1 MLQKFKIKFSFIL
14 PLVLLSLISISCGVS
29 TSSKTATPV
38 PNEQKENADTV
49 KSYTYQEGEPIP
61 LEVIEKVPIYPSCE
75 SKKTTLKQKACLAQK
90 IQNYVNRN
98 FDTSLGNK
106 YKIEGVVKVLVR
118 FEINKEGDVTNVTAE
133 GPHPKIEEEAI
144 RVVSSLPHMIPGEY
158 EGEKVSVSYS
168 LPIMFWEG

>member
-1 MLQKFKIKFSFIL
+1 MLQKFKFKF
-14 PLVLLSLISISCGVS
+14 SLISPVVVISLITISCGVNTTTK
-29 TSSKTATPV
+29 TSNPV
-38 PNEQKENADTV
+38 LKEQKETTAIV
-49 KSYTYQEGEPIP
+49 ESKTYQEGEPIP
-61 LEVIEKVPIYPSCE
+61 LGAIEKVPIYPGCG
-75 SKKTTLKQKACLAQK
+75 SKKNTLKQKDCLAQK

-144 RVVSSLPHMIPGEY
+144 RVVSSIPHMIPGEY
-158 EGEKVSVSYS
+158 EGEKVSVSYT